1 MGTVYRKT
9 FTKPLPA
16 DADNADKLA
25 EFFGLEIVEKRK
37 PR

>member
-16 DADNADKLA
+16 DAGIANKLG
-25 EFFGLEIVEKRK
+25 EFFGLEILQRK
-37 PR
+37 SR